1 MPYLEPSL
9 VEEYSMEF
17 PPSLVVGIFS
27 CSPSSESGSSMSSLY
42 KEPTPFEVLP
52 VVSLGY

>member
-1 MPYLEPSL
+1 VPYLEPSL

-27 CSPSSESGSSMSSLY
+27 CSPRSESGSSMSSLY